1 VQSPGGHTRGTKVV
15 RLQKLYSEW
24 NATEKQVEVV
34 VVSGDNDPKGFSAT
48 FDGAPWVAVPFGEKR
63 EEIERHI
70 PCTGYP
76 TPVRPPG
83 PVFLRWSD
91 RPGQPRSGKAKCAA
105 RYKSRMLQ
113 GVVNAKTG
121 AVISPDVFDS
131 W

>member
-1 VQSPGGHTRGTKVV
+1 VRPPGVHTRGTKVV
-15 RLQKLYSEW
+15 RPQKLYSEW
-24 NATEKQVEVV
+24 NVTEKQVEVV
-34 VVSGDNDPKGFSAT
+34 VVSGDNDPEGFSAT

-76 TPVRPPG
+76 TPVCPG
-83 PVFLRWSD
+83 PGLRWSD
-91 RPGQPRSGKAKCAA
+91 GAGQPRSGQAKCAA
-105 RYKSRMLQ
+105 RCKRRMLQ

-121 AVISPDVFDS
+121 EVISPDVFDS